1 MAPAGLITASVPR
14 FPAGRLLRSGA
25 TVLGAGTTVLEA
37 LTAPYGVDGYL
48 ELLRPTWPP
57 RDARAQLT
65 AVRRPSAGAVTMTLR
80 PSARWGDFRAGQ
92 FIRLTV
98 EIAGVRETRC
108 YSPACGEQ
116 AGGEIELTVKAHPA
130 GRVSRYL
137 NEHARP
143 GMVFGCSPAEGD
155 FVLPRVRPER
165 LLLISSG
172 SGITPVM
179 SMLRTLCAEGHTGT
193 VTFLHYART
202 RADVVYRAELAALA
216 ARHRNVRVALA
227 YTREAPAGE
236 LTGHISRAHLRRV
249 APEHRRARTYVCG
262 APGLLAWVRS
272 AWAADGIERQLY
284 LESFLPPSFTVTSEG
299 ATEGSVGFAHSG
311 ERIRDD
317 GHSLLVQAERAGLR
331 PQFGCRMGICRL
343 CTCRKTAGS
352 VRNLL
357 SGHVSGAAEE
367 DIQICVSAPVGDV
380 ELAL

>member
-1 MAPAGLITASVPR
+1 MVRSPAR
-14 FPAGRLLRSGA
+14 RMLRSGPA
-25 TVLGAGTTVLEA
+25 VLEA
-37 LTAPYGVDGYL
+37 LAAPHGVDGYL

-57 RDARAQLT
+57 RDSRAQLT
-65 AVRRPSAGAVTMTLR
+65 AVRRLSAGSVTMTLR
-80 PSARWGDFRAGQ
+80 PSARWGGFRAGQ
-92 FIRLTV
+92 FIRLAV

-108 YSPACGEQ
+108 YSPACAEQ
-116 AGGEIELTVKAHPA
+116 TDRDIELTVKAHPA

-143 GMVFGCSPAEGD
+143 GMVFGCSAAEGD
-155 FVLPRVRPER
+155 FVLPHVRPER

-172 SGITPVM
+172 SGVTPVM
-179 SMLRTLCAEGHTGT
+179 SMLRTLCAEGHAGA

-249 APEHRRARTYVCG
+249 APEHRRAHTYACG
-262 APGLLAWVRS
+262 APGLLAWVR
-272 AWAADGIERQLY
+272 ATWAEDGVEQRLY
-284 LESFLPPSFTVTSEG
+284 VESFLAPSI
-299 ATEGSVGFAHSG
+299 ATRRDGTHAPAGSVSFARSG
-311 ERIRDD
+311 ERSLSD
-317 GHSLLVQAERAGLR
+317 GGSLLEQAERAGLR
-331 PQFGCRMGICRL
+331 PAFGCRMGICRI

-357 SGHVSGAAEE
+357 SGDVSSAAEE

>member
-1 MAPAGLITASVPR
+1 M
-14 FPAGRLLRSGA
+14 RLLRSGP
-25 TVLGAGTTVLEA
+25 TVLGA
-37 LTAPYGVDGYL
+37 LTAPHGVDGYL

-57 RDARAQLT
+57 RDSRAELT
-65 AVRRPSAGAVTMTLR
+65 AVRRLSSGTVTLTLR
-80 PSARWGDFRAGQ
+80 PSTRWGGFRAGQ

-108 YSPACGEQ
+108 YSPACAEQ
-116 AGGEIELTVKAHPA
+116 TDRDIEITIKTHPA

-143 GMVFGCSPAEGD
+143 GMVFGCSAAEGD

-165 LLLISSG
+165 VLLISSG
-172 SGITPVM
+172 SGVTPVM

-202 RADVVYRAELAALA
+202 REEVVYRAELTALA

-227 YTREAPAGE
+227 YTREGHAGR
-236 LTGHISRAHLRRV
+236 LSGHISREHLRRV
-249 APEHRRARTYVCG
+249 APEHRRRAHTYVCG
-262 APGLLAWVRS
+262 APSLLAWTRA
-272 AWAADGIERQLY
+272 AWAADGIEQQLY
-284 LESFLPPSFTVTSEG
+284 LESFLPPSFAVTRKGE
-299 ATEGSVGFAHSG
+299 TESSVRFARSG
-311 ERIRDD
+311 EHVVND
-317 GHSLLVQAERAGLR
+317 GHSLLEQAEGAGLR
-331 PQFGCRMGICRL
+331 PEFGCRMGICRI

-357 SGHVSGAAEE
+357 TGHLSSAAEE
-367 DIQICVSAPVGDV
+367 DIQICVSTPVGDV